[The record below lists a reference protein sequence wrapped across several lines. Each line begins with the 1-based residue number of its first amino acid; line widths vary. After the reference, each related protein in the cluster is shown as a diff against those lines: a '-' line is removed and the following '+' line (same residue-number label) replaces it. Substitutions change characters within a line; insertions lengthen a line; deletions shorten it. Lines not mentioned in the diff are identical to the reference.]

1 MAEMK
6 AEELSN
12 CKCYLP
18 CLMSSEVSGI
28 VFSTFIYCSTKLETT
43 KVFVFLKISIQLI
56 LVILFLPRY
65 NDHDEK
71 SAETSRNQ
79 ENNFIGKEQSDRVIR
94 SFIENL
100 CNSMIH

>member
-18 CLMSSEVSGI
+18 CLVSSEVSGI

-43 KVFVFLKISIQLI
+43 EVFVFLKISIQLI
-56 LVILFLPRY
+56 LVMLFCLVTTIMMKKVPKPQGIR
-65 NDHDEK
+65 EI
-71 SAETSRNQ
+71 TSL
-79 ENNFIGKEQSDRVIR
+79 DRSKVT
-94 SFIENL
+94 E
-100 CNSMIH
+100 

>member
-18 CLMSSEVSGI
+18 CLVSSEVSG
-28 VFSTFIYCSTKLETT
+28 TFIYSSTKLETT
-43 KVFVFLKISIQLI
+43 EGYVFLKISIQLI

-65 NDHDEK
+65 NNHDEK
-71 SAETSRNQ
+71 SAKTSRNQ
-79 ENNFIGKEQSDRVIR
+79 GNNFIG
-94 SFIENL
+94 
-100 CNSMIH
+100 

>member
-18 CLMSSEVSGI
+18 CLVSSEVSGI

-43 KVFVFLKISIQLI
+43 EVFVFLKISNIQLI
-56 LVILFLPRY
+56 LVMLFLPRY

-71 SAETSRNQ
+71 SAKTTRNQ
-79 ENNFIGKEQSDRVIR
+79 GSNFIG
-94 SFIENL
+94 
-100 CNSMIH
+100 

>member
-18 CLMSSEVSGI
+18 CLVSSAVLGI
-28 VFSTFIYCSTKLETT
+28 AFSTFIYCSTKLETT
-43 KVFVFLKISIQLI
+43 KVFVFLKISIQLF
-56 LVILFLPRY
+56 LVMLFLPHY

-71 SAETSRNQ
+71 RAKTSRNQ
-79 ENNFIGKEQSDRVIR
+79 GNNFIG
-94 SFIENL
+94 
-100 CNSMIH
+100 

>member
-6 AEELSN
+6 AKELSN

-18 CLMSSEVSGI
+18 CLVSSEVSGI
-28 VFSTFIYCSTKLETT
+28 VFSTFIYYSKKLETT
-43 KVFVFLKISIQLI
+43 EVYVFLKISIHLI

-71 SAETSRNQ
+71 SAKISRNQ
-79 ENNFIGKEQSDRVIR
+79 GNNFIG
-94 SFIENL
+94 
-100 CNSMIH
+100 